1 LASPEIKAGA
11 VGLPRAAV
19 TAGVREVLDAYRRR
33 LLAGEIK
40 AYRTLAMSELT
51 PLVVAAAKRFL
62 RPAARR
68 VINATGIIIHTNL
81 GRAPLAVEAAAVA
94 ADIATAY
101 SNLEYDLAKG
111 ERGGRTGAVE
121 SLLVE
126 LSGAEAALAVNNNA
140 AALLLVLAA
149 LSKGREVVVS
159 RGELIEIGGSFRL
172 PEIMAAAG
180 CVMRE
185 VGTTNKTHLKD
196 YESAI
201 GKKTALL
208 LKAHT
213 SNYRVIGFTAGV
225 SLAELA
231 TLGKIKKKAV
241 VEDLGSGNLIDLPGL
256 NEPTVRASVDAGA
269 DLVTFSGDK
278 LLGGPQCGLI
288 VGRAALVAKLRTH
301 PIYRA
306 VRLDKMNLAALEAT
320 LRLYLFDDPLEKV
333 PILALL
339 NRKPAE
345 LKARAQK
352 LAAAT
357 SVGDTGVAVVQT
369 QARVGGGSLPGET
382 LMSYGLR
389 LVSPNISAD
398 GLATRLR
405 QGETPIIGRIE
416 NDGVILDMIAVDDN
430 DIETMAEAIE
440 RVLNSRTF

>member
-1 LASPEIKAGA
+1 MASPEIKVGA
-11 VGLPRAAV
+11 DGLPRAAV
-19 TAGVREVLDAYRRR
+19 TAGVREVLDGYRRR
-33 LLAGEIK
+33 LLAGEIE
-40 AYRTLAMSELT
+40 ADRTLAMSELT

-81 GRAPLAVEAAAVA
+81 GRAPLAAEAAAAA
-94 ADIATAY
+94 ADIASAY

-121 SLLVE
+121 SLVVE
-126 LSGAEAALAVNNNA
+126 LTGAEGALAVNNNA

-149 LSKGREVVVS
+149 LSKGKEVLVS

-185 VGTTNKTHLKD
+185 VGTTNKTHLRD
-196 YESAI
+196 YERAI
-201 GKKTALL
+201 NKKTALL

-213 SNYRVIGFTAGV
+213 SNYQVVGFTAGV

-231 TLGKIKKKAV
+231 ALGKAKKKPV
-241 VEDLGSGNLIDLPGL
+241 IEDLGSGNLSDLPGL
-256 NEPTVRASVDAGA
+256 NEPTVRTRVDAGA

-288 VGRAALVAKLRTH
+288 VGRADLVAKVRNH

-320 LRLYLFDDPLEKV
+320 LRLYLFDDPLVKV
-333 PILALL
+333 PVLRMLS
-339 NRKPAE
+339 RKPDE
-345 LKARAQK
+345 LEAGAVK
-352 LAAAT
+352 LAAAIGAGDAD
-357 SVGDTGVAVVQT
+357 VGVVRT

-389 LVSPNISAD
+389 LVSPNMNAD
-398 GLATRLR
+398 GLAARLR
-405 QGETPIIGRIE
+405 QGETPIVGRIE
-416 NDGVILDMIAVDDN
+416 DDGVILDMIAVDDN
-430 DIETMAEAIE
+430 DIETMARAIE
-440 RVLNSRTF
+440 RALASRQI